1 MTVAAILTELL
12 PYIIALLT
20 GAAAWLKGHA
30 EVQAVK
36 RDREDTKKERDESIQ
51 KLAWELNRIKEQQT
65 HQDNLNDDFRQQ
77 FSALN
82 TTMTEIK
89 TLVELLVDNKIKN
102 GVNNGTN

>member
-1 MTVAAILTELL
+1 MTAAAIISELL
-12 PYIIALLT
+12 PYIIAFLT

-77 FSALN
+77 FASLN